1 MAHASFRMRSH
12 ARDMRREPTAP
23 EARVWWWLR
32 DRRFDGYKFRRQ
44 VPFGPYILDFYCA
57 ELKLA
62 VELDGAQHGTID
74 MSEYDSARTLF
85 LRRRGIAMVRIPNEL
100 TQGDGNDG
108 AGCIRIAIAQITE
121 SNNR

>member
-1 MAHASFRMRSH
+1 
-12 ARDMRREPTAP
+12 MRREPTAE
-23 EARVWWWLR
+23 EARIWRWLR

-44 VPFGPYILDFYCA
+44 IPIGRYILDFYCA

-62 VELDGAQHGTID
+62 VELDGAHHNTID
-74 MSEYDSARTLF
+74 MSEYDSVRTLF

-100 TQGDGNDG
+100 TRGDGNDG

-121 SNNR
+121 SKNR